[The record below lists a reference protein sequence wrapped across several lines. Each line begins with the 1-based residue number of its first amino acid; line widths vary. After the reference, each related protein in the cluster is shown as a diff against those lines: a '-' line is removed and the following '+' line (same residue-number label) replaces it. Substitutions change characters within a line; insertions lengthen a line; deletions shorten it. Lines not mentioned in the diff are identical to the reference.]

1 MVTQNNASDSLP
13 ISGQPL
19 SDEVQSNPNTLR
31 LPPLPPIP
39 QLPLKP
45 GSAPCFLSF
54 AHPEFPPLPFS
65 PFPDLTLYQLA
76 DDLFIYDDREVDYV
90 RLRAEAQATIL
101 TEGVESTVP
110 SSSTQGVVLSGT
122 PSNKLTIE
130 RSGDGLVLL
139 TGDLENNTCYALL
152 SKTDLNQQSW
162 QVEDVFRAPPE
173 GPWRRGPFRAAL
185 PQKFYVLLKNP
196 PLPMVSVECYCDAVE
211 PGHPGPGQTGKFIIS
226 RRACANNTPLVVY
239 WTISG
244 SATVDVDYGL
254 NQAGTA
260 TIPALYDSVTVEV
273 TPWYDDVNES
283 PFETV
288 ELTLQPAETYYIN
301 PRYATAMMKICEGLF
316 VPACLRPYGSIGI
329 DSWELGEDHA
339 LLISD
344 NYLSI
349 YDPLN
354 HPGPTWNF
362 TKIWKINGSIEAV
375 QWSSV
380 QGLPDEI
387 KVATVKKSVAN
398 FQQGDMFF
406 GYKPVTGSTRI
417 GRIYLSGEQ
426 VVSDLAWAVL
436 EQQNPPISETC
447 PVHGGLYLDQTGIF
461 NHDLIVVTG
470 GVGDEEG
477 GNVWR
482 ISSAPDHGSANI
494 RRIAAIPNTHLEG
507 VVTLPNDE
515 LKYGPWAG
523 KILTGAE
530 RLTPPLIYAIV
541 GDGTAA
547 NVVSFQLGVAPEDFD
562 IIPQGQN
569 LYCNDPVNNRLIW
582 KVPSWYFEDCIGHV
596 IVTQAGEW
604 GDTPEL
610 VIFHWDP
617 EEGRFVRKVIC
628 APQYDAN
635 HGVETPSFEHVT
647 FAPIEL

>member
-1 MVTQNNASDSLP
+1 MVTQNNASDPLP
-13 ISGQPL
+13 VSGQPL
-19 SDEVQSNPNTLR
+19 SDEVQGNPNTLR

-76 DDLFIYDDREVDYV
+76 DDLFIYDDRHVDYV

-139 TGDLENNTCYALL
+139 TGDLENNACYALL

-173 GPWRRGPFRAAL
+173 GPWRRGPFAATL
-185 PQKFYVLLKNP
+185 PQKFYVLLKDP

-226 RRACANNTPLVVY
+226 RRACANNTPL
-239 WTISG
+239 
-244 SATVDVDYGL
+244 
-254 NQAGTA
+254 
-260 TIPALYDSVTVEV
+260 
-273 TPWYDDVNES
+273 
-283 PFETV
+283 
-288 ELTLQPAETYYIN
+288 
-301 PRYATAMMKICEGLF
+301 
-316 VPACLRPYGSIGI
+316 
-329 DSWELGEDHA
+329 
-339 LLISD
+339 LISD

-349 YDPLN
+349 NDPLN

-362 TKIWKINGSIEAV
+362 TKMWKINGSIEAV

-387 KVATVKKSVAN
+387 KVATVKKPVAN

-417 GRIYLSGEQ
+417 GRIYLSGGQ

-541 GDGTAA
+541 DDGTAA

>member
-1 MVTQNNASDSLP
+1 MVTQNNASDPLP
-13 ISGQPL
+13 VSGQPL
-19 SDEVQSNPNTLR
+19 SDEVQGNPNTLR

-39 QLPLKP
+39 QVPLKP

-65 PFPDLTLYQLA
+65 PFPDLTLYQLG

-139 TGDLENNTCYALL
+139 TGDLENNACYALL

-173 GPWRRGPFRAAL
+173 GPWRRGPFAATL
-185 PQKFYVLLKNP
+185 PQKFYVLLKDP
-196 PLPMVSVECYCDAVE
+196 PLPMLSVECYCDAVE

-349 YDPLN
+349 NDPLN

-387 KVATVKKSVAN
+387 KVATVKKPVAN

-417 GRIYLSGEQ
+417 GRIYLSGGQ

-541 GDGTAA
+541 DDGTAA

-569 LYCNDPVNNRLIW
+569 LYCNDINNRRIW